1 MMTNIKDISNKEEKR
16 PSSDSMLLGRIKLA
30 LILIVPYIIV
40 NMATGG
46 KILTVNN
53 LSSVFTSSVT
63 AMFMALCFCFL
74 FTTGITDLS
83 VGSILILASNVGG
96 IFAVNLK
103 LGTFGLLLGSILVS
117 ILLLLLNTVLRQL
130 TKIPSWIFGLG
141 AAMVYEAIGTYY
153 GSYMISKGRQVVS
166 LGDIARSI
174 GRMPWNFILVIIGFI
189 AAYLLFNK
197 TSVGYNIRALG
208 SNQKV
213 AEMMGVDVQRT
224 MIYSA
229 ILGGVFLGIAAAV
242 NESYASRVMP
252 VTGLSSVS
260 LIFTALAGFLLAS
273 SLSKYVNLT
282 LAILIG
288 IFIISSL
295 FNVLTILGVPSG
307 TWQQTVMGLTVI
319 ISGIVSQRKYK
330 GVVK

>member
-1 MMTNIKDISNKEEKR
+1 MTNKNDINKNIHKEKT
-16 PSSDSMLLGRIKLA
+16 PNSLLSGRIKLA
-30 LILIVPYIIV
+30 FILIIPYIIV
-40 NMATGG
+40 NIVTGG
-46 KILTVNN
+46 KILTFNN

-63 AMFMALCFCFL
+63 AMFMSWCFCFL

-83 VGSILILASNVGG
+83 VGSILILAGNVGG
-96 IFAVNLK
+96 IFAVNFN

-117 ILLLLLNTVLRQL
+117 VLLLLLNTVVRSL

-141 AAMVYEAIGTYY
+141 AAMVYEAIGMYY

-166 LGDIARSI
+166 LGDTARQI
-174 GRMPWNFILVIIGFI
+174 GRMPWNLIMVVIGFI
-189 AAYLLFNK
+189 VAYLLFNK

-208 SNQKV
+208 SNPKV
-213 AEMMGVDVQRT
+213 AEMMGVSVQKT

-229 ILGGVFLGIAAAV
+229 ILGGVFLGVAGAV

-252 VTGLSSVS
+252 MTGLGSVA

-273 SLSKYVNLT
+273 SLSKYINLT
-282 LAILIG
+282 LAIVIG
-288 IFIISSL
+288 IFIITSL
-295 FNVLTILGVPSG
+295 FNILTILGVPSG
-307 TWQQTVMGLTVI
+307 TWQQTVMGLTVV
-319 ISGIVSQRKYK
+319 ISGIASQRKYK

>member
-1 MMTNIKDISNKEEKR
+1 MTNKKNSISKIEKGQ
-16 PSSDSMLLGRIKLA
+16 SSDSLLFGRIGLA
-30 LILIVPYIIV
+30 IILIVPYIVLNTI
-40 NMATGG
+40 TDG

-63 AMFMALCFCFL
+63 SMFMSWCFCFL

-83 VGSILILASNVGG
+83 VGAILILAGNVGG
-96 IFAVNLK
+96 VFAVNLN

-117 ILLLLLNTVLRQL
+117 VLLLLLNTVVRSF

-141 AAMVYEAIGTYY
+141 AAMVYEAIGMYY
-153 GSYMISKGRQVVS
+153 GSYMISRGRQVVS
-166 LGDIARSI
+166 LGNVARQI
-174 GRMPWNFILVIIGFI
+174 GRTPWNLLIVLLGFI

-208 SNQKV
+208 SNRRV
-213 AEMMGVDVQRT
+213 AEMMGVDVQKT
-224 MIYSA
+224 MTYSA
-229 ILGGVFLGIAAAV
+229 ILGGIFLGVAAAV
-242 NESYASRVMP
+242 NESYSSRVMP
-252 VTGLSSVS
+252 TTGLTSVA

-273 SLSKYVNLT
+273 SLGKYINLT
-282 LAILIG
+282 LAIIIG
-288 IFIISSL
+288 IFVITSL

-307 TWQQTVMGLTVI
+307 TGQQTVMGLAVDL
-319 ISGIVSQRKYK
+319 SGIASQRKYK

>member
-1 MMTNIKDISNKEEKR
+1 MTNIKD
-16 PSSDSMLLGRIKLA
+16 SSKKVDRDKSSSSMLLGRIRLA
-30 LILIVPYIIV
+30 FILIVPYIIV

-46 KILTVNN
+46 KILTVSN

-63 AMFMALCFCFL
+63 AMFMSWCFCFL

-83 VGSILILASNVGG
+83 VGSILILAGNIGG
-96 IFAVNLK
+96 IFAVNFK
-103 LGTFGLLLGSILVS
+103 LGTFGLLLGSILAS

-141 AAMVYEAIGTYY
+141 AAMVYEAIAMYY

-166 LGDIARSI
+166 LGNTAREI
-174 GRMPWNFILVIIGFI
+174 GRTPWNFIIVVIGFI
-189 AAYLLFNK
+189 TAYLLFNK

-208 SNQKV
+208 SNRRV
-213 AEMMGVDVQRT
+213 AEMMGVNVQKT

-229 ILGGVFLGIAAAV
+229 ILGGIFLGVAGAV
-242 NESYASRVMP
+242 NISYASRVMP
-252 VTGLSSVS
+252 VTGLGSVA

-273 SLSKYVNLT
+273 SLSKYINLT

-288 IFIISSL
+288 IFIITSL

-307 TWQQTVMGLTVI
+307 TWQQTVMGLTVV
-319 ISGIVSQRKYK
+319 ISGIASQRKYK

>member
-1 MMTNIKDISNKEEKR
+1 MTNKKNSISKIEKGQ
-16 PSSDSMLLGRIKLA
+16 SSDSLLFGRIGLA
-30 LILIVPYIIV
+30 IILIVPYIVLNTI
-40 NMATGG
+40 TDG

-63 AMFMALCFCFL
+63 SMFMSWCFCFL

-83 VGSILILASNVGG
+83 VGAILILAGNVGG
-96 IFAVNLK
+96 VFAVNLN

-117 ILLLLLNTVLRQL
+117 VLLLLLNTVVRSF

-141 AAMVYEAIGTYY
+141 AAMVYEAIGMYY
-153 GSYMISKGRQVVS
+153 GSYMISRGRQVVS
-166 LGDIARSI
+166 LGNVARQI
-174 GRMPWNFILVIIGFI
+174 GRTPWNLLIVLLGFI

-208 SNQKV
+208 SNRRV
-213 AEMMGVDVQRT
+213 AEMMGVDVQKT
-224 MIYSA
+224 MTYSA
-229 ILGGVFLGIAAAV
+229 ILGGIFLGVAAAV
-242 NESYASRVMP
+242 NESYSSRVMP
-252 VTGLSSVS
+252 TTGLTSVA

-273 SLSKYVNLT
+273 SLGKYINLT
-282 LAILIG
+282 LAIIIG
-288 IFIISSL
+288 IFVITSL

-307 TWQQTVMGLTVI
+307 TWQQTVMGLAVVL
-319 ISGIVSQRKYK
+319 SGIASQRKYK

>member
-1 MMTNIKDISNKEEKR
+1 MTNKKNSISKIEKGQ
-16 PSSDSMLLGRIKLA
+16 SSDSLLFGRIGLA
-30 LILIVPYIIV
+30 IILIVPYIVLNTI
-40 NMATGG
+40 TDG

-63 AMFMALCFCFL
+63 SMFMSWCFCFL

-83 VGSILILASNVGG
+83 VGAILILAGNVGG
-96 IFAVNLK
+96 VFAVNLN

-117 ILLLLLNTVLRQL
+117 VLLLLLNTVVRSF

-141 AAMVYEAIGTYY
+141 AAMVYEAIGMYY
-153 GSYMISKGRQVVS
+153 GSYMISRGRQVVS
-166 LGDIARSI
+166 LGNVARQI
-174 GRMPWNFILVIIGFI
+174 GRTPWNLLIVLLGFI

-208 SNQKV
+208 SNRRV
-213 AEMMGVDVQRT
+213 AEMMGVDVQKT
-224 MIYSA
+224 MTYSA
-229 ILGGVFLGIAAAV
+229 ILGGIFLGVAAAV
-242 NESYASRVMP
+242 NESYSSRVMP
-252 VTGLSSVS
+252 TTGLTSVA

-273 SLSKYVNLT
+273 SLGKYINLT
-282 LAILIG
+282 IAIIIG
-288 IFIISSL
+288 IFVITSL

-307 TWQQTVMGLTVI
+307 TWQQTVMGLAVVL
-319 ISGIVSQRKYK
+319 SGIASQRKYK

>member
-1 MMTNIKDISNKEEKR
+1 
-16 PSSDSMLLGRIKLA
+16 
-30 LILIVPYIIV
+30 
-40 NMATGG
+40 
-46 KILTVNN
+46 
-53 LSSVFTSSVT
+53 
-63 AMFMALCFCFL
+63 
-74 FTTGITDLS
+74 
-83 VGSILILASNVGG
+83 
-96 IFAVNLK
+96 
-103 LGTFGLLLGSILVS
+103 
-117 ILLLLLNTVLRQL
+117 
-130 TKIPSWIFGLG
+130 
-141 AAMVYEAIGTYY
+141 
-153 GSYMISKGRQVVS
+153 
-166 LGDIARSI
+166 
-174 GRMPWNFILVIIGFI
+174 
-189 AAYLLFNK
+189 
-197 TSVGYNIRALG
+197 
-208 SNQKV
+208 
-213 AEMMGVDVQRT
+213 MMGVDVQRT

>member
-1 MMTNIKDISNKEEKR
+1 MTNKNESKNQIF
-16 PSSDSMLLGRIKLA
+16 GRIRLA
-30 LILIVPYIIV
+30 ILLIIPYIV
-40 NMATGG
+40 LNMATGG

-63 AMFMALCFCFL
+63 AMFMSWCFCFL

-83 VGSILILASNVGG
+83 VGAILILAGNVGG
-96 IFAVNLK
+96 IFAVNFK
-103 LGTFGLLLGSILVS
+103 LGTFVFLLGSILTSV
-117 ILLLLLNTVLRQL
+117 LLLLLNTVLRHL

-141 AAMVYEAIGTYY
+141 AAMVYEAIGMYY

-166 LGDIARSI
+166 LGNTARHI
-174 GRMPWNFILVIIGFI
+174 GRMPWNLVIVIVGFI

-208 SNQKV
+208 SNRKV
-213 AEMMGVDVQRT
+213 AEMMGVNVQKT

-229 ILGGVFLGIAAAV
+229 ILGGIFLGIAGAV

-252 VTGLSSVS
+252 VTGLSSVA

-273 SLSKYVNLT
+273 SLGKYINLT
-282 LAILIG
+282 LAIVIG
-288 IFIISSL
+288 IFIITSL
-295 FNVLTILGVPSG
+295 FNVITIVGVPSVPG
-307 TWQQTVMGLTVI
+307 SRQSWD
-319 ISGIVSQRKYK
+319 
-330 GVVK
+330 